1 MPFIPGMTTSV
12 RQRQIDGSGMMFDDV
27 QCFAGDGTH
36 FSFIIHHWNRLHCAT
51 RLRPLHTPGSAAV
64 IRWKI

>member
-1 MPFIPGMTTSV
+1 
-12 RQRQIDGSGMMFDDV
+12 MMFDDV

-51 RLRPLHTPGSAAV
+51 RLRPLHTPGSAAA
-64 IRWKI
+64 IQMEDLTAI